1 MRQGTLTLT
10 TNNVNSSD
18 SKGKKRE
25 RTGDA
30 RPSPAGKKIRS
41 AAVAAGTSSQPIDL
55 DAPPEAI
62 TIQDDDV
69 DDDDNAE
76 NAEKAHASSVS
87 ISELDALA
95 CAIEPVAGPS
105 TAVVPRHDGPTT
117 AQPLRI
123 NPPSFD
129 VAAIFTHAE
138 PSVILKNPDL
148 DLLYFKG
155 MSGSGQSPRPQSPAR
170 PPDPPCKQSAA
181 ASCTTIS

>member
-10 TNNVNSSD
+10 KNSSEGG
-18 SKGKKRE
+18 KRKKRE
-25 RTGDA
+25 RIGDA
-30 RPSPAGKKIRS
+30 GPSPGGKKIRS
-41 AAVAAGTSSQPIDL
+41 AALAAGTSSEPIDL

-62 TIQDDDV
+62 TIRDDDN
-69 DDDDNAE
+69 DDDNAE
-76 NAEKAHASSVS
+76 DAEKVDVPSLS
-87 ISELDALA
+87 ISELDAA
-95 CAIEPVAGPS
+95 VCASEPEAGPS
-105 TAVVPRHDGPTT
+105 TAIAPRHDGPTT
-117 AQPLRI
+117 ADPLRI

-129 VAAIFTHAE
+129 VTAVFTHVE